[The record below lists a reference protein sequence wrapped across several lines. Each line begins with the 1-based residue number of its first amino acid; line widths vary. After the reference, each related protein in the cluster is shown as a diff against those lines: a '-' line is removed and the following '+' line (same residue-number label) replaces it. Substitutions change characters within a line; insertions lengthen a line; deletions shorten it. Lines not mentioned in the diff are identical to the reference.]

1 METHGK
7 VEWVITKYPLW
18 DPPSYHLNQ
27 CLVLMRPKINKPNG
41 LSISIFFHQK
51 PVHKPFLSPETH
63 SPLSLTIFK
72 IKASLKSRT
81 NEEQ

>member
-1 METHGK
+1 MGP
-7 VEWVITKYPLW
+7 TKLSFKP
-18 DPPSYHLNQ
+18 

-63 SPLSLTIFK
+63 IPLSLTIFK
-72 IKASLKSRT
+72 IKTFLELRT
-81 NEEQ
+81 DEEHHELNPEKPRFRT